1 MGIYDIDKIYT
12 SNIKPSFQDLCKE
25 ILCEYGDKTKQDEY
39 LIARQLKNSS
49 NNGLIDQLNKKLHY
63 DIRANAGDDPSN
75 QFEMYQLL
83 KLLYAMQKK
92 GIIPFCEKNT
102 NNPIPI
108 VNIFAKPRLENI
120 NSFFSKNTKHG
131 EYVNSLISLLLKY
144 FDTENN
150 RCSHLDEMNHKW
162 NCFCLDISYS
172 CAASDDA
179 LNNPN
184 KNLLILK
191 SINNFLENHVIP
203 TFNKFNEKNIPYR
216 ESVMHTFLNLLLTN
230 YFSCYNQE
238 MEKINNITIDEKM
251 NDTYVNYFKKYE
263 FKKIDLQITDK
274 IQDYI
279 KKNKKDDY
287 AEVIYCLIMYTTEL
301 DSELKSQLLYAL
313 KKIKNIVPL
322 IEKHRGVDLSQ
333 GIDITLFVAIIQEIM
348 YVRKNN
354 PQIHKDHLQYTTGA
368 KSLMRYL
375 AEPNKDNQDIN
386 SSDGIIELAW
396 INRIQSRLMINF
408 GLYDN
413 AKEARKMENLVFT
426 IREKFY
432 SHKNLIDMMRTS
444 DVLLSTIQSFV
455 DANFNPF
462 VVNVLIN
469 NLEKK
474 LKYIYEN

>member
-1 MGIYDIDKIYT
+1 
-12 SNIKPSFQDLCKE
+12 
-25 ILCEYGDKTKQDEY
+25 
-39 LIARQLKNSS
+39 
-49 NNGLIDQLNKKLHY
+49 
-63 DIRANAGDDPSN
+63 
-75 QFEMYQLL
+75 
-83 KLLYAMQKK
+83 
-92 GIIPFCEKNT
+92 
-102 NNPIPI
+102 
-108 VNIFAKPRLENI
+108 
-120 NSFFSKNTKHG
+120 
-131 EYVNSLISLLLKY
+131 
-144 FDTENN
+144 
-150 RCSHLDEMNHKW
+150 MNHKW
-162 NCFCLDISYS
+162 NYFCLDISYS

-179 LNNPN
+179 LNYPHI
-184 KNLLILK
+184 NLLILK

-287 AEVIYCLIMYTTEL
+287 AEVVYYLIMYTTEL
-301 DSELKSQLLYAL
+301 DSESKSQLLYAL
-313 KKIKNIVPL
+313 KKIKNIIPL

-333 GIDITLFVAIIQEIM
+333 GIDITLFVSIIQEIM

-426 IREKFY
+426 IREKFF